1 MPLIGTRGA
10 ASSRGFGRFGGGVTF
25 YGQFA
30 AKEGWDSVPSS
41 ANYSYGYTTKEN
53 SMVLINSGETRTL
66 TAIGPGIMRVWLI
79 GGGSQSIECQGYS
92 NGGGSGGG
100 SSAVVQVEVVPGTVY
115 QFVAAS
121 SGGSSIFRINGS
133 NYTVAGAGTVG
144 QPGSSGGSGG
154 SASGTYQVGF
164 QGGSGGAYSG
174 DHNAGGPGGGAGC
187 WGHGQSGSDG
197 QSSGS
202 GAHHPKA
209 GGGGGG
215 ACSST
220 GGAGGAGGCGT
231 NRSPGGAG
239 SPNPNSAYGV
249 SNTYNSGGTSPGA
262 VCSTHAGNGDGSA
275 PSELALN
282 GQIIAKIPSKYG
294 SSGPHGWYQ
303 CAGGDGGAIWVE
315 AVL

>member
-10 ASSRGFGRFGGGVTF
+10 ASSRGFGRFGGGKTF

-30 AKEGWDSVPSS
+30 AKEGWDSVPS
-41 ANYSYGYTTKEN
+41 AGNYSYGYTTKEN
-53 SMVLINSGETRTL
+53 SMVLITSGETRTL
-66 TAIGPGIMRVWLI
+66 TAQGAGIMRVWLI
-79 GGGSQSIECQGYS
+79 GGGQQSVECGGAG

-100 SSAVVQVEVVPGTVY
+100 ASAVVQIDVVPGTVY

-133 NYTVAGAGTVG
+133 NYTVAGPGAVG
-144 QPGSSGGSGG
+144 LSYSSGGSGG
-154 SASGTYQVGF
+154 SPSGTYQVGF
-164 QGGSGGAYSG
+164 SGGSGGGYNG

-187 WGHGQSGSDG
+187 WGNGQSGSDG

-202 GAHHPKA
+202 GSHHPKA

-215 ACSST
+215 ACTST
-220 GGAGGAGGCGT
+220 GGAGGPGGCGT
-231 NRSPGGAG
+231 SPQPGGVG
-239 SPNPNSAYGV
+239 SPNPNTAYGTG
-249 SNTYNSGGTSPGA
+249 STYNSGGTSPGA
-262 VCSTHAGNGDGSA
+262 VCSTHAGNGGGSS

-282 GQIIAKIPSKYG
+282 GQIIAKISSKYG
-294 SSGPHGWYQ
+294 SSGMHGFYS
-303 CAGGDGGAIWVE
+303 CGSGDGGAIWVE